1 MLERVDW
8 GGGHAPLRAEG
19 RKKHAEALFLGKER
33 KSGDPWVRE
42 RREARFGWRELGL
55 WAINQS
61 REREGGSSTGDA
73 FVRTAPFSKSS
84 VASASKVIIPERFMG
99 GGFDPSTMCSAP
111 SQLYTSG

>member
-33 KSGDPWVRE
+33 EVGDGGQRKTG
-42 RREARFGWRELGL
+42 ARFGWREL
-55 WAINQS
+55 ATQS
-61 REREGGSSTGDA
+61 RERPGGSSTSDA

-84 VASASKVIIPERFMG
+84 VASASKVSIPERFMG

>member
-1 MLERVDW
+1 MLERVGW

-42 RREARFGWRELGL
+42 RREARFGWREL
-55 WAINQS
+55 ATQS
-61 REREGGSSTGDA
+61 RERPGGSSTSDA